1 MKKIISFFLS
11 AIMLIG
17 IITGINIS
25 AYAVSAGVCG
35 ENAVWI
41 FDSSTGT
48 LTISGE
54 GKVEMVYTQTR
65 CKYGKSNV
73 KNIIIEEEITEIE
86 DGAFYRYNEL
96 KNVSIQN
103 GLTKIGS
110 GAFAYCGKLASIC
123 ISSSVETI
131 GDIAFYCCSNLTSV
145 TIGNGVKS
153 IGVGAFHECT
163 NLQNVFYAGREEE
176 WNNIEVAEENE
187 WLFNANIHYMS
198 YLADNAAFL
207 AAIDEAYSYKR
218 ADYTK
223 ETFDNLCSVI
233 DKYAYLEST
242 SVDQVIYDLATSE
255 IISAIGKLDAYSNY
269 NLVGIHGN
277 IVFVSKN
284 GIVST
289 MSFNEYCNMDCS
301 ILDVVEDGVVNAK
314 DYAYLLKN
322 HSVQS

>member
-1 MKKIISFFLS
+1 MSCEK
-11 AIMLIG
+11 
-17 IITGINIS
+17 
-25 AYAVSAGVCG
+25 
-35 ENAVWI
+35 
-41 FDSSTGT
+41 
-48 LTISGE
+48 LTSVVIP
-54 GKVEMVYTQTR
+54 
-65 CKYGKSNV
+65 N
-73 KNIIIEEEITEIE
+73 
-86 DGAFYRYNEL
+86 
-96 KNVSIQN
+96 
-103 GLTKIGS
+103 
-110 GAFAYCGKLASIC
+110 
-123 ISSSVETI
+123 SVEVI
-131 GDIAFYCCSNLTSV
+131 GDIAFYGCSNLTSV
-145 TIGNGVKS
+145 TMGNGVTS
-153 IGVGAFHECT
+153 IGVGAFHDCT
-163 NLQNVFYAGREEE
+163 KLKDIFYSGSEED
-176 WNNIEVAEENE
+176 WSNIEIAEENE

-269 NLVGIHGN
+269 NLVGIHGT
-277 IVFVSKN
+277 IVFVVKN
-284 GIVST
+284 GVIST
-289 MSFNEYCNMDCS
+289 MSFDEYSNKECS